1 MNRAA
6 LSLRERP
13 SRDIAGEP
21 PPEPWNNPIP
31 GALWLR
37 TWRLGE
43 WLDGPLSPLFASFLV
58 PRLVEAREQAGSRR
72 FGQRLPRMWR
82 AMSPAHCVVN
92 GYFFARA
99 EPRRLSLALL
109 PLRFF
114 ASELTGGWSRRWQRS
129 SLPIFLDRIERA
141 RSIDLSACTPQA
153 IFRQL
158 EDLAADVGECWYAV
172 GLASGGA
179 VPLKRFLIKLLRRQF
194 PDIDIL
200 VLLRGIGTRSMEAQ
214 SKLFAF
220 ARSMD
225 RPGSAAP
232 SDTAGLIASLLA
244 PGAAEGPGNERER
257 AGFAAVLEA
266 VGHQVSTLDFI
277 APCLGESPA
286 DLAMTIDLYRRRAA
300 ADPGSAVRRSQSE
313 RKRTLSRIREALSKK
328 KRRLF
333 DRLYASLCDHES
345 VLENTTFEIQRA
357 WPEFRRRFL
366 ELGRRL
372 RDLGVIAEP
381 EDVFFLHYD
390 EGRGAFGKGPAVP
403 LGTLVEERRATL
415 ALQAGM
421 DPPRCLPPAGDPAW
435 GKAPVWPVNLRAL
448 CGDEAGDRWSL
459 SGIAASPGRRS
470 GRARVCASL
479 AAAARLQPGDIL
491 VVAKATPEWTP
502 LFATAAAFVADVG
515 AATSHSAIVARE
527 FGIPAVVGTQRA
539 THAIRDGDF
548 VTVDG
553 SAGTVHL
560 GAGDLPAV

>member
-1 MNRAA
+1 MSEAA
-6 LSLRERP
+6 LAMKERR
-13 SRDIAGEP
+13 SAAGEAP
-21 PPEPWNNPIP
+21 VAHWDNPIP

-43 WLDGPLSPLFASFLV
+43 WLDGPLSPLFASFLA
-58 PRLVEAREQAGSRR
+58 PLLSRAREHAGSRR

-82 AMSPAHCVVN
+82 AKSPAYCIVN
-92 GYFFARA
+92 GHFFARA
-99 EPRRLSLALL
+99 EPRRMSLALL

-114 ASELTGGWSRRWQRS
+114 ASELTGGWSRRWQHS
-129 SLPIFLDRIERA
+129 SLPIFLDRIGRA
-141 RSIDLSACTPQA
+141 RAADLSGCTSQS
-153 IFRQL
+153 IFKQL
-158 EDLAADVGECWYAV
+158 DDLAADVGECWYAI

-214 SKLFAF
+214 GELFAF
-220 ARSMD
+220 AKSLE
-225 RPGSAAP
+225 RPQNGAP
-232 SDTAGLIASLLA
+232 SNTASLVASLLA
-244 PGAAEGPGNERER
+244 PDAVGGAGDEREN
-257 AGFAAVLEA
+257 AGFAAVMEA

-286 DLAMTIDLYRRRAA
+286 DLTMTIDLYRRRAA
-300 ADPGSAVRRSQSE
+300 SDPRSAVRRSQSE
-313 RKRTLSRIREALSKK
+313 RKRTLACIEADLPEK

-333 DRLYASLCDHES
+333 NRLYSSLCDHES
-345 VLENTTFEIQRA
+345 ALENTTFEMQRA

-366 ELGRRL
+366 ELGRRM
-372 RDLGVIAEP
+372 RDAGSIAEP
-381 EDVFFLHYD
+381 QDVFFLHYD
-390 EGRGAFGKGPAVP
+390 EIRDGLRKGPAAT
-403 LGTLVEERRATL
+403 LAALVEERRATL
-415 ALQAGM
+415 AIQARM

-435 GKAPVWPVNLRAL
+435 DKAPAWPVNLRAL
-448 CGDEAGDRWSL
+448 CRDEAGDQWLL

-470 GRARVCASL
+470 GIARVCPSL

-515 AATSHSAIVARE
+515 AATSHSSIVARE

-539 THAIRDGDF
+539 THAIRDGDL

-553 SAGTVHL
+553 SAGTVQI
-560 GAGDLPAV
+560 GAGELSAV